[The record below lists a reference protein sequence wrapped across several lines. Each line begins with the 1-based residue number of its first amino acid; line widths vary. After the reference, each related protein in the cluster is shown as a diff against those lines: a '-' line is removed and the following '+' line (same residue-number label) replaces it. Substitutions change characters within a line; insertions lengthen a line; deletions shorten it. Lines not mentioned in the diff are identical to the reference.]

1 MKVNKEVHITSKHG
15 SYRKDNDMNNTKKL
29 YKSRDKKIC
38 GVCGGVAEYF
48 GIDPTIV
55 RLIWAIASF
64 FWGTGILIYLI
75 LAFVLE
81 DSSENSYGSNN
92 DSYYESDQPV
102 GFDPRKM

>member
-1 MKVNKEVHITSKHG
+1 MT
-15 SYRKDNDMNNTKKL
+15 NTKRL
-29 YKSRDKKIC
+29 YKSKDKKIS

-55 RLIWAIASF
+55 RVIWAITSL

-81 DSSENSYGSNN
+81 DNKENGYDSNGT
-92 DSYYESDQPV
+92 SYYESDQPV